1 MTKLK
6 LHTFQDMRGLVKI
19 KVAVGR
25 WTLTQG
31 QVIHSRLGSGNL
43 SDDIF
48 WEQQGGGADIE

>member
-6 LHTFQDMRGLVKI
+6 LHTFQDMRCLLKI
-19 KVAVGR
+19 KVAVR
-25 WTLTQG
+25 QG

>member
-6 LHTFQDMRGLVKI
+6 LHTFQDMRYLVKI
-19 KVAVGR
+19 KVAVRR
-25 WTLTQG
+25 WTLTQD

-48 WEQQGGGADIE
+48 WEHQSGEADIE